1 MSDALELRERVE
13 YSSTAYYPILP
24 CPSLLQLWRPGPA
37 LPVYSPRTLCFVYRG
52 IVGLQ
57 LGKLQFSQQFANIQ
71 QLMMAMAPAMGPP
84 MPMGAKGGARVPV
97 ASQRPPSGE
106 YGYEAPPP
114 AVQTAPQG
122 QGGQLKR

>member
-1 MSDALELRERVE
+1 MHSPCAHSLSRVLVGT
-13 YSSTAYYPILP
+13 Y
-24 CPSLLQLWRPGPA
+24 
-37 LPVYSPRTLCFVYRG
+37 LC
-52 IVGLQ
+52 GLQ

-71 QLMMAMAPAMGPP
+71 QLMMAMAPAMGPVP
-84 MPMGAKGGARVPV
+84 MPIGAKGGARGPV

>member
-1 MSDALELRERVE
+1 MPFASAAVAPSACFASAQPLRALTVSCTCG
-13 YSSTAYYPILP
+13 Y
-24 CPSLLQLWRPGPA
+24 
-37 LPVYSPRTLCFVYRG
+37 LC
-52 IVGLQ
+52 GLQ

-84 MPMGAKGGARVPV
+84 MPIGAKGGARGPV